1 MNLSTST
8 SAIEILRLL
17 WSFSAID
24 FASDADR
31 RFFSSFKEKSDF
43 PFLGTQL
50 VEKNSKELKTGTV
63 LPGTGMPPRISYPKL
78 SILFLYTV

>member
-1 MNLSTST
+1 M
-8 SAIEILRLL
+8 
-17 WSFSAID
+17 D

-31 RFFSSFKEKSDF
+31 RFLSSFREKSDF

-63 LPGTGMPPRISYPKL
+63 LPGTGMPPRISYPKFD
-78 SILFLYTV
+78 ILFLYSI